1 MAKRSKTPKL
11 PTLFSAAAQKL
22 FDRFPVAYE
31 EDKVVYEGLL
41 RAFME
46 ELQPDDCIEEAL
58 ACDVAYH
65 TWVIQRLRSTEAG
78 LLTHESAPSPQV
90 SLPSKGP
97 PNSDELMAYL
107 ATPTEVLA
115 QRPQGNEERERLLQE
130 FIRDHPEKFEQH
142 LQRRAEA
149 GKQLEQLFPSLLS
162 KPEPTPQ
169 RTSADDAHRL
179 DAEAFKKNSREIDQI
194 SRQIALHE
202 SRRGA
207 ALRELERYQAVRRA
221 RAPRDEILD
230 AEYTEAPPPTG
241 HTKP

>member
-22 FDRFPVAYE
+22 FDRFPVAYG
-31 EDKVVYEGLL
+31 EDRAVYEGLL
-41 RAFME
+41 SAFME
-46 ELQPDDCIEEAL
+46 ALRPEDCIEETL

-65 TWVIQRLRSTEAG
+65 TWVIQRLRSTEAR
-78 LLTHESAPSPQV
+78 LLTHESAPSPQA
-90 SLPSKGP
+90 SLQSKGP
-97 PNSDELMAYL
+97 PNSDELIETYQ
-107 ATPTEVLA
+107 TPAEVLA
-115 QRPQGNEERERLLQE
+115 QRPRDNEERDRLLQE
-130 FIRDHPEKFEQH
+130 FIHDHPEKFEQH
-142 LQRRAEA
+142 LQRRAQA

-169 RTSADDAHRL
+169 TTSADDAHRL
-179 DAEAFKKNSREIDQI
+179 AAEAFKKYSREIDQI

-202 SRRGA
+202 SRRSA
-207 ALRELERYQAVRRA
+207 ALQELERYQAVRRA

-241 HTKP
+241 RTKP